1 MSRNYANKQ
10 VCDVDI
16 RYLATGKPFLHF
28 SNANTTGQTV
38 SGESVYAYARGKR
51 KVAFPEPMEG
61 TMTIEA
67 QVMPFE
73 LYALMSDGK
82 IYTAGSFFGYE
93 KIACVKNGEL
103 TMTGTPDTDT
113 PIYVYPE
120 GDITAGSEK
129 TGTYT
134 AGKLAVA
141 DITSGKT
148 YEVFYTNKRDSGI
161 KRVRFSDDL
170 VVNDFIIDMST
181 LWKDEDGVYTPVI
194 YRAWKAT
201 PQRNFEMSESSS
213 GDPVTITITID
224 MLTDKDG
231 NFFDMIEDTN
241 NTTTIG
247 G

>member
-16 RYLATGKPFLHF
+16 RYLATKKPFLYF

-61 TMTIEA
+61 TLTIEA

-73 LYALMSDGK
+73 LFAMLSDGK
-82 IYTAGSFFGYE
+82 IYTEGSFMSHE
-93 KIACVKNGEL
+93 AVTCTTAGEL
-103 TMTGTPDTDT
+103 TISGTPDTDAD
-113 PIYVYPE
+113 IFVYPAGNISSTAEIE
-120 GDITAGSEK
+120 GTFADGK
-129 TGTYT
+129 VTGT
-134 AGKLAVA
+134 GIEA
-141 DITSGKT
+141 DAA
-148 YEVFYTNKRDSGI
+148 YEVFYTTTKTSGI

-170 VVNDFIIDMST
+170 IVNDFLVDMST

-194 YRAWKAT
+194 YRAYKAT
-201 PQRNFEMSESSS
+201 PQRNFELSESSS
-213 GDPVTITITID
+213 GDPITVTITLD
-224 MLTDKDG
+224 MLTDKEG
-231 NFFDMIEDTN
+231 NFFDMIEDTE
-241 NTTTIG
+241 NTATNG

>member
-73 LYALMSDGK
+73 LYALMSNGV
-82 IYTAGSFFGYE
+82 IYTSGSFFGHE
-93 KIACVKNGEL
+93 VVACVNNGEL
-103 TMTGTPDTDT
+103 VIEGVPDTNVS
-113 PIYVYPE
+113 IYVYPE
-120 GDITAGSEK
+120 GNITAATEK
-129 TGTYT
+129 TGTYANNKIT
-134 AGKLAVA
+134 VTGV
-141 DITSGKT
+141 TSGNR
-148 YEVFYTNKRDSGI
+148 YEVFYTIKRDSGI

-170 VVNDFIIDMST
+170 IVNDFVIDMTT

-224 MLTDKDG
+224 MLTDKNG
-231 NFFDMIEDTN
+231 NFFDMIEDTE
-241 NTTTIG
+241 NTSTIG

>member
-73 LYALMSDGK
+73 LYAMMSDGK
-82 IYTAGSFFGYE
+82 IYTSGSFFGHE
-93 KIACVKNGEL
+93 TVACVNNGEL
-103 TMTGTPDTDT
+103 VIEGVPDTNVA
-113 PIYVYPE
+113 IYVYPE
-120 GDITAGSEK
+120 GQITSTAEK
-129 TGTYT
+129 TGTYANNKVSVT
-134 AGKLAVA
+134 G
-141 DITSGKT
+141 ITSGNR

-170 VVNDFIIDMST
+170 IVNDFIIDMST

-224 MLTDKDG
+224 MLTDKNG
-231 NFFDMIEDTN
+231 NFFDMIEDTE